1 MPELQGMPTLRSP
14 SQTMSM
20 TFAEY
25 WTVEWNFLSSN
36 LTHFLSVMGCCQ
48 FCCKEDYILTD
59 EGLHAVSCLSP
70 PQSHSMGTNPF
81 DPQLVGRHQQ
91 SRTWNNME
99 DFLVSPTWGDFGE
112 KFQSCHRMG
121 NWEHSMITG
130 SMETLGTLWKWMKII
145 SCIIY
150 WLYIHIYIYI
160 IFIYTHISKLL
171 YHFNKLRRLYKLSDG
186 TKTFVDVAQT
196 PESVSLAE
204 VLHPSDHLSIA
215 ADLCFRINRAK
226 ERLGLGLDVSLTMR
240 L

>member
-36 LTHFLSVMGCCQ
+36 LTHFLSVVGCCQ

-112 KFQSCHRMG
+112 KFQSCDRMG

-130 SMETLGTLWKWMKII
+130 NMETLGTQWKYMNQIL

-150 WLYIHIYIYI
+150 WLYIHIIYIYI
-160 IFIYTHISKLL
+160 NVQYTYFEIIEIQWTTISTSFAIFTNWVMERIPFWMWRRHQNQFHWLRSFTRVTIYRLL
-171 YHFNKLRRLYKLSDG
+171 R
-186 TKTFVDVAQT
+186 TC
-196 PESVSLAE
+196 VS
-204 VLHPSDHLSIA
+204 
-215 ADLCFRINRAK
+215 
-226 ERLGLGLDVSLTMR
+226 G
-240 L
+240 

>member
-1 MPELQGMPTLRSP
+1 
-14 SQTMSM
+14 
-20 TFAEY
+20 
-25 WTVEWNFLSSN
+25 
-36 LTHFLSVMGCCQ
+36 MGCCS

-112 KFQSCHRMG
+112 KFQSCDRMG

-130 SMETLGTLWKWMKII
+130 NMETLGTLWKYMNQII

-150 WLYIHIYIYI
+150 WLYIHIYIIYI
-160 IFIYTHISKLL
+160 YKRTVHIFWNYWNTMECVCVCVCG
-171 YHFNKLRRLYKLSDG
+171 FLR
-186 TKTFVDVAQT
+186 TA
-196 PESVSLAE
+196 P
-204 VLHPSDHLSIA
+204 
-215 ADLCFRINRAK
+215 
-226 ERLGLGLDVSLTMR
+226 
-240 L
+240 